1 MGYASM
7 ELWVLSRAL
16 VTQALP
22 LGVSPLPI
30 PMIGE
35 VSIRQDWYVNEE
47 EEDEGD
53 MLIFLS
59 CAFFLMC
66 VLQ

>member
-7 ELWVLSRAL
+7 ELWVLSRVL

-47 EEDEGD
+47 EDEGD

>member
-1 MGYASM
+1 M

-47 EEDEGD
+47 EDEGD